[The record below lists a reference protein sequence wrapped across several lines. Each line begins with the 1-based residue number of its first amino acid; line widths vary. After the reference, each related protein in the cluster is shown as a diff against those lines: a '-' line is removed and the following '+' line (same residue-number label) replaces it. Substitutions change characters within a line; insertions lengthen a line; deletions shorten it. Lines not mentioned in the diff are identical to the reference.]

1 MYNLIEYNGNYMKTP
16 GSLWQYCRDEPDDDD
31 RTDSK
36 SLTCK
41 SRITNNT
48 GNADTVNVEI
58 VVPLK
63 YFSNFWR
70 TLEMPLINCEI
81 SFDKTRSASCVTYDA
96 DRVTTVTVTDAKL
109 YASVVS
115 LSIQDNAK
123 LFQQLNQVLGQRLF
137 GININQKYQ
146 HNHKIHI

>member
-1 MYNLIEYNGNYMKTP
+1 
-16 GSLWQYCRDEPDDDD
+16 
-31 RTDSK
+31 
-36 SLTCK
+36 
-41 SRITNNT
+41 
-48 GNADTVNVEI
+48 
-58 VVPLK
+58 
-63 YFSNFWR
+63 
-70 TLEMPLINCEI
+70 MPLINCEI